1 MECSVLGKEGNEIG
15 EGKEGDSK
23 ESAEREEEGGGG
35 DVPEKGGDI
44 DEEEKEEEEFHLD
57 GVGEKE
63 KDFGESEG
71 DRDVCGEGR
80 ESRVVIESIVKRRR
94 RRDLSVVM
102 MERRDV
108 AKMKEKEYTSME
120 AACEEKER
128 KAQCVKLM

>member
-120 AACEEKER
+120 A
-128 KAQCVKLM
+128 VV

>member
-15 EGKEGDSK
+15 EGEEADGE

-63 KDFGESEG
+63 KDFGESER

-80 ESRVVIESIVKRRR
+80 ESRVVIESIVKRIR

-102 MERRDV
+102 MERREV
-108 AKMKEKEYTSME
+108 TKMKEKEYTSME
-120 AACEEKER
+120 A
-128 KAQCVKLM
+128 VV

>member
-35 DVPEKGGDI
+35 GVPEKGDDI
-44 DEEEKEEEEFHLD
+44 DEEEEEEEEFRLD

-80 ESRVVIESIVKRRR
+80 ERGVVIESIVKRRR

-102 MERRDV
+102 MERREV
-108 AKMKEKEYTSME
+108 TKMKEKEYTSME
-120 AACEEKER
+120 A
-128 KAQCVKLM
+128 VV

>member
-1 MECSVLGKEGNEIG
+1 M
-15 EGKEGDSK
+15 
-23 ESAEREEEGGGG
+23 
-35 DVPEKGGDI
+35 
-44 DEEEKEEEEFHLD
+44 
-57 GVGEKE
+57 
-63 KDFGESEG
+63 
-71 DRDVCGEGR
+71 CGEGR

-120 AACEEKER
+120 AACEEEER

>member
-15 EGKEGDSK
+15 EGEEADGE

-35 DVPEKGGDI
+35 DVPEKRGDI

-63 KDFGESEG
+63 KDFGESER

-80 ESRVVIESIVKRRR
+80 ESRVVIEPIVKRRR
-94 RRDLSVVM
+94 RSDLSVVM
-102 MERRDV
+102 MERREV
-108 AKMKEKEYTSME
+108 TKMKEKEYTSME
-120 AACEEKER
+120 A
-128 KAQCVKLM
+128 VV

>member
-120 AACEEKER
+120 AACEEEKR

>member
-15 EGKEGDSK
+15 EGK

-102 MERRDV
+102 MDRREV
-108 AKMKEKEYTSME
+108 TKMKEKEYTSME
-120 AACEEKER
+120 AACEEEKR